1 MQSAP
6 AENSITI
13 EFTKDESLGNK
24 WADPLMGW
32 TGNNDVMRS
41 IRLSFST
48 LEAAKAYCEK
58 HGYIYE
64 VLESPEKVMKGK
76 SYVTKFQQRG
86 YKKISDD
93 F

>member
-6 AENSITI
+6 TEGAITI
-13 EFTKDESLGNK
+13 DFVKNEDLGNK

-32 TGNNDVMRS
+32 TANNDVMRS

-64 VLESPEKVMKGK
+64 VLESPPKIIKGK
-76 SYVTKFQQRG
+76 SYVTKFQTRG